1 MGSLV
6 RLFGSLALVAVLAVA
21 CTGRAA
27 KPLPDAVHV
36 TGSETHDGSGGTEVL
51 VGNITQMRGAAITS
65 QQKMSDPR
73 VSGKATGTVNTDMLT
88 TDSGRTTVGKEWGT
102 TRIENKGGAWEGTI
116 AGAIWAGGSES
127 DLTGWLVGS
136 GDYEG
141 YTYYWH
147 LRATDSHGDVDGVI
161 YKGPPPSPEGEGT

>member
-6 RLFGSLALVAVLAVA
+6 RSFGSLALVAVLVVA
-21 CTGRAA
+21 CTGRTP

-51 VGNITQMRGAAITS
+51 VGNITQMRGHHVPAEDERPAG
-65 QQKMSDPR
+65 QREGDRHGQHRHAHHGLGQDDRREGVGDDPDR
-73 VSGKATGTVNTDMLT
+73 EQ
-88 TDSGRTTVGKEWGT
+88 GR
-102 TRIENKGGAWEGTI
+102 RLEGTI

-147 LRATDSHGDVDGVI
+147 LRATDSHGDVNGVI